1 MNQWIVITT
10 VYPPTEGVRRFSQLE
25 GWRTIVVGDKKTP
38 TGWACEGIRFT
49 SSKEQ
54 ETMPWKI
61 TKHLPWNHY
70 CRKMIGYLCAMEA
83 GAHIICD
90 TDDDNIPM
98 PGWGFPEFH
107 ATVQVSAPGKNFI
120 NIYKHFSDQHI
131 WPRGFPLNHIGNPD
145 AILFET
151 DFRKETVRV
160 GAWQGLVDGDPDV
173 DAIYRLTVNAP
184 CTFKKKDPVVL
195 DMGTVSPF
203 NSQNTAFTREL
214 FPLLYLPAYVTFRF
228 TDILR
233 GFIAQP
239 IMWQHRY
246 RLGFTS
252 ATVVQKRN
260 PHDPMKDFVSELP
273 CYLHAERIVDIV
285 GGVAAS
291 GNSVAENLFSA
302 YEHLHRQGI
311 VEKRELDLLEAWL
324 KDIG

>member
-1 MNQWIVITT
+1 
-10 VYPPTEGVRRFSQLE
+10 
-25 GWRTIVVGDKKTP
+25 
-38 TGWACEGIRFT
+38 
-49 SSKEQ
+49 
-54 ETMPWKI
+54 
-61 TKHLPWNHY
+61 
-70 CRKMIGYLCAMEA
+70 MIGYLCAMEA